1 MLNGIN
7 PKSYS
12 SDTLDD
18 PKTIDR
24 LRKMATDMGVNLN
37 LQSTTPRAAG
47 Y

>member
-12 SDTLDD
+12 IDTLDD
-18 PKTIDR
+18 PKTIER
-24 LRKMATDMGVNLN
+24 LRKMATDMGVNLE
-37 LQSTTPRAAG
+37 STTPRAAG